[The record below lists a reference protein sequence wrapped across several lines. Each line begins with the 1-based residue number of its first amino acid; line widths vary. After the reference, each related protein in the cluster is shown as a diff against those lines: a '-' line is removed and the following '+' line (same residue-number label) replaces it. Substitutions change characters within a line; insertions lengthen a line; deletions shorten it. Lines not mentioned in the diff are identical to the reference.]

1 MTDSVAL
8 IFAGLGAIAALVFGL
23 RAQKANADAAR
34 AWAESEKLSA
44 DLKAVR
50 EQLGKQSG
58 KLAKHDDEVADLR
71 RRLDKA
77 KRRASTRGSS
87 AGAAGGAGG
96 AGDSLERESDL
107 EEARQSRDSAR
118 REAEG
123 LGAEVQRLR
132 AEVASLSSS
141 APPEED
147 PRIEE
152 LAQAKAKAVADLV
165 ASEEAL
171 AELRKGK
178 ARLKKKMDTQ
188 ELLYVSMRSE
198 LDIKKDRLRAQQE
211 IIERL
216 QALEVSLGGTAA
228 AGSEPLPGAA
238 DASEPASDL
247 DLDPASGTGD
257 EARDEARGEAGD
269 EARDEAGDDAHDGGV
284 AEGAEAPEG
293 VDPVP
298 PGEARD

>member
-1 MTDSVAL
+1 M
-8 IFAGLGAIAALVFGL
+8 
-23 RAQKANADAAR
+23 
-34 AWAESEKLSA
+34 
-44 DLKAVR
+44 
-50 EQLGKQSG
+50 
-58 KLAKHDDEVADLR
+58 
-71 RRLDKA
+71 
-77 KRRASTRGSS
+77 
-87 AGAAGGAGG
+87 
-96 AGDSLERESDL
+96 
-107 EEARQSRDSAR
+107 
-118 REAEG
+118 
-123 LGAEVQRLR
+123 QRLR
-132 AEVASLSSS
+132 AEVASLSST

-147 PRIEE
+147 PRIKE
-152 LAQAKAKAVADLV
+152 LGQAKAKAIADLA

>member
-1 MTDSVAL
+1 MTESVAL
-8 IFAGLGAIAALVFGL
+8 IFAGLGALAALVFGL

-34 AWAESEKLSA
+34 AWAESEKLSV

-107 EEARQSRDSAR
+107 EEARQARDSAR

-123 LGAEVQRLR
+123 LSAEVQRLR
-132 AEVASLSSS
+132 AEVASLSST

-152 LAQAKAKAVADLV
+152 LGQAKAKAIADLA

-216 QALEVSLGGTAA
+216 QALEVSLGGTTA

-247 DLDPASGTGD
+247 DLDPASGTD
-257 EARDEARGEAGD
+257 DEAGD
-269 EARDEAGDDAHDGGV
+269 DARDEAGDDAHDGGV

>member
-1 MTDSVAL
+1 MTESVAL
-8 IFAGLGAIAALVFGL
+8 IFAGLGALAALVFGL

-34 AWAESEKLSA
+34 AWAESEKLSV

-77 KRRASTRGSS
+77 KRRASARESS

-96 AGDSLERESDL
+96 AGDSLERETDL
-107 EEARQSRDSAR
+107 EEARQARDSAR

-123 LGAEVQRLR
+123 LSAEVQRLR

-152 LAQAKAKAVADLV
+152 LGQAKAKAIADLT

-178 ARLKKKMDTQ
+178 ARLKKKLDTQ

-216 QALEVSLGGTAA
+216 QALEVSLGGTTAG
-228 AGSEPLPGAA
+228 GSEPLPGAE
-238 DASEPASDL
+238 DASEPAPDL
-247 DLDPASGTGD
+247 DLDPAS
-257 EARDEARGEAGD
+257 EAGD
-269 EARDEAGDDAHDGGV
+269 EVGGEVGDAVGDDAGDDAHDGGV
-284 AEGAEAPEG
+284 AESAEAPEG
-293 VDPVP
+293 VDPAP
-298 PGEARD
+298 SGEARD

>member
-1 MTDSVAL
+1 MTESVAL
-8 IFAGLGAIAALVFGL
+8 IFAGLGALAALVFGL

-34 AWAESEKLSA
+34 AWAESEKLSV

-107 EEARQSRDSAR
+107 EEARQARDSAR

-123 LGAEVQRLR
+123 LSAEVQRLR
-132 AEVASLSSS
+132 AEVASLSST

-152 LAQAKAKAVADLV
+152 LGQAKAKAIADLT

-216 QALEVSLGGTAA
+216 QALEVSLGGTTA

-247 DLDPASGTGD
+247 DLDPASGTDD
-257 EARDEARGEAGD
+257 EADDEAG
-269 EARDEAGDDAHDGGV
+269 DEAGDDAHDGGV

-293 VDPVP
+293 VDPAP
-298 PGEARD
+298 SGEARD

>member
-1 MTDSVAL
+1 MTESVAL
-8 IFAGLGAIAALVFGL
+8 IFAGLGALAALVFGL

-34 AWAESEKLSA
+34 AWAESEKLSV

-107 EEARQSRDSAR
+107 EEARQARDSAR

-123 LGAEVQRLR
+123 LSAEVQRLR
-132 AEVASLSSS
+132 AEVASLSST

-152 LAQAKAKAVADLV
+152 LGQAKAKAIADLA

-178 ARLKKKMDTQ
+178 ARLKKKLDTQ

-216 QALEVSLGGTAA
+216 QALEVSLGGTTS

-247 DLDPASGTGD
+247 DLDPASGTD
-257 EARDEARGEAGD
+257 
-269 EARDEAGDDAHDGGV
+269 DEAGD
-284 AEGAEAPEG
+284 EAPEG
-293 VDPVP
+293 VDPAP

>member
-1 MTDSVAL
+1 MTESVAL
-8 IFAGLGAIAALVFGL
+8 IFAGLGVLAALVFGL

-34 AWAESEKLSA
+34 AWAESEKLSV

-123 LGAEVQRLR
+123 LSAEVQRLR
-132 AEVASLSSS
+132 AEVASLSST

-152 LAQAKAKAVADLV
+152 LGQAKAKAIADLA

-216 QALEVSLGGTAA
+216 QALEVSLGGTTA

-247 DLDPASGTGD
+247 DLDPASGTDD
-257 EARDEARGEAGD
+257 EAD
-269 EARDEAGDDAHDGGV
+269 DEAGDDAHDGGV

>member
-1 MTDSVAL
+1 MTESVAL
-8 IFAGLGAIAALVFGL
+8 IFAGLGALAALVFGL

-34 AWAESEKLSA
+34 AWAESEKLSV

-96 AGDSLERESDL
+96 AGDSLEQESDL

-123 LGAEVQRLR
+123 LSAEVQRLR
-132 AEVASLSSS
+132 AEVASLSST

-152 LAQAKAKAVADLV
+152 LGQAKAKAIADLA

-178 ARLKKKMDTQ
+178 ARLKKKLDTQ

-216 QALEVSLGGTAA
+216 QALEVSLGGTTA
-228 AGSEPLPGAA
+228 AGSEPLPGAG
-238 DASEPASDL
+238 DASEPAPDL
-247 DLDPASGTGD
+247 DLDPAFGTDD
-257 EARDEARGEAGD
+257 EAYDEADD
-269 EARDEAGDDAHDGGV
+269 EADGEAGDDAHDGGV

-293 VDPVP
+293 VDPTP

>member
-1 MTDSVAL
+1 MTESVAL
-8 IFAGLGAIAALVFGL
+8 IFAGLGVLAALVFGL

-34 AWAESEKLSA
+34 AWAESEKLSV

-123 LGAEVQRLR
+123 LSAEVQRLR
-132 AEVASLSSS
+132 AEVASLSST

-152 LAQAKAKAVADLV
+152 LGQAKAKAIADLA

-216 QALEVSLGGTAA
+216 QALEVSLGGTTA

-247 DLDPASGTGD
+247 DLDPASGTDD

-293 VDPVP
+293 VDPAP
-298 PGEARD
+298 SGEARD

>member
-1 MTDSVAL
+1 MTESVAL
-8 IFAGLGAIAALVFGL
+8 IFAGLGALAALVFGL

-34 AWAESEKLSA
+34 AWAESEKLSV

-107 EEARQSRDSAR
+107 EEARQARDSAR

-123 LGAEVQRLR
+123 LSAEVQRLR
-132 AEVASLSSS
+132 AEVASLSST

-152 LAQAKAKAVADLV
+152 LGQAKAKAIADLT

-216 QALEVSLGGTAA
+216 QALEVSLGGTTA

-247 DLDPASGTGD
+247 DLDPASGTDD
-257 EARDEARGEAGD
+257 EADDEAG
-269 EARDEAGDDAHDGGV
+269 DEAGDDAHDGGV

-293 VDPVP
+293 VDPAP

>member
-1 MTDSVAL
+1 MTESVAL
-8 IFAGLGAIAALVFGL
+8 IFAGLGVLAALVFGL

-34 AWAESEKLSA
+34 AWAESEKLSV

-96 AGDSLERESDL
+96 AAESLERETDL
-107 EEARQSRDSAR
+107 EEARQARDSAR

-123 LGAEVQRLR
+123 LSAEVQRLR
-132 AEVASLSSS
+132 AEVASLSST

-152 LAQAKAKAVADLV
+152 LGQAKAKAIADLA

-216 QALEVSLGGTAA
+216 QALEVSLGGTTS

-247 DLDPASGTGD
+247 DLDPASGTDD
-257 EARDEARGEAGD
+257 EAD
-269 EARDEAGDDAHDGGV
+269 DEAGDDAHDGGV

>member
-1 MTDSVAL
+1 MTESVAL
-8 IFAGLGAIAALVFGL
+8 IFAGLGALAALVFGL

-34 AWAESEKLSA
+34 AWAESEKLSV

-107 EEARQSRDSAR
+107 EEARQARDSAR

-123 LGAEVQRLR
+123 LSAEVQRLR
-132 AEVASLSSS
+132 AEVASLSST

-152 LAQAKAKAVADLV
+152 LGQAKAKAIADLA

-216 QALEVSLGGTAA
+216 QALEVSLGGTTA

-247 DLDPASGTGD
+247 DLDPASGTDD
-257 EARDEARGEAGD
+257 EADDEAG
-269 EARDEAGDDAHDGGV
+269 DEAGDDAHDGGV
-284 AEGAEAPEG
+284 AEVAEAPEG
-293 VDPVP
+293 VDPAP
-298 PGEARD
+298 SGEARD

>member
-1 MTDSVAL
+1 VWYQGEVAMTESVAL
-8 IFAGLGAIAALVFGL
+8 IFAGLGALAALVFGL

-34 AWAESEKLSA
+34 AWAESEKLSV

-107 EEARQSRDSAR
+107 EEARQARDSAR

-123 LGAEVQRLR
+123 LSAEVQRLR
-132 AEVASLSSS
+132 AEVASLSST

-152 LAQAKAKAVADLV
+152 LGQAKAKAIADLA

-216 QALEVSLGGTAA
+216 QALEVSLGGTTA

-247 DLDPASGTGD
+247 DLDPASGTDD
-257 EARDEARGEAGD
+257 EADDEAG
-269 EARDEAGDDAHDGGV
+269 DEAGDDAHDGGV

-293 VDPVP
+293 VDPAP
-298 PGEARD
+298 SGEARD